1 MEATFRDS
9 SPGHHQQVANFA
21 LNVLVRVM
29 VASTR
34 SPTSVRTALETPQP
48 ATQPLLYRMIRGIE
62 KQIAGKST
70 TPIFRFG
77 GRLRLEISWEFS
89 CNVGRF
95 FITTGRGNFRQ
106 CTEAF
111 TKPAKAPN
119 NACLI

>member
-70 TPIFRFG
+70 TPIFRFV
-77 GRLRLEISWEFS
+77 GRLRLAISWEFS
-89 CNVGRF
+89 FHLVPSF
-95 FITTGRGNFRQ
+95 FTTHRRKFPQ
-106 CTEAF
+106 Y
-111 TKPAKAPN
+111 
-119 NACLI
+119 